1 MSKSFFQVLTE
12 AINHFIENGYRS
24 QTELNTWVKRLKEA
38 IIKQLGSPL
47 AAERAVN
54 EALKSVY
61 RRQVIQ
67 HGLLKYNAGVSA
79 FSVNK
84 LKPHMR
90 RELEKRIFASAN
102 LIKLNREEA
111 IANTLRRFEGWATSI
126 PEGGSKSVDKKK
138 EKESIRKSIT
148 KVSFQNRRVTI
159 DQSQKFAASLNA
171 VIANNNGA
179 IAATWHSRWR
189 TAGYDYREDH
199 KERDE
204 KVYAIADN
212 WAIKQGL
219 MKAGSDGYTQD
230 ITQPAEEVFCQ
241 CRYTYIYSLD
251 YLPDEMLTDKGRK
264 FLESLK

>member
-1 MSKSFFQVLTE
+1 M
-12 AINHFIENGYRS
+12 
-24 QTELNTWVKRLKEA
+24 
-38 IIKQLGSPL
+38 
-47 AAERAVN
+47 
-54 EALKSVY
+54 
-61 RRQVIQ
+61 
-67 HGLLKYNAGVSA
+67 
-79 FSVNK
+79 
-84 LKPHMR
+84 
-90 RELEKRIFASAN
+90 
-102 LIKLNREEA
+102 
-111 IANTLRRFEGWATSI
+111 RRFEGWATSI

-219 MKAGSDGYTQD
+219 MKAGSGGYTQD